1 MMGAEIEAILWDDW
15 HVVAEL
21 ETIVRVGHLAT
32 ALFGIP
38 LTVSA
43 ERDGGAVVVRSLDA
57 TPLAVTLKYGFVW
70 ACMGT
75 PARPVVDFPEFAEA
89 DRFVVTGGSAGVHV
103 SGLRAVE
110 NFLDMGHFPFVHTD
124 YLGVEPHTEVAP
136 YTVALSADDEV
147 LATDCSF
154 FQPFASASASGGL
167 TAEYVYKV
175 LRPYTAVLYKT
186 NPQQPQRKD
195 FIALMAQPV
204 DEERCVAHSL
214 LMYLK
219 DGADERAVRWFMQL
233 IFGQDKPILENQV
246 PKRLPLDT
254 RAEMPVRADACST
267 AYRRWLGSHQVRY
280 GAIPALSSQPVTS

>member
-1 MMGAEIEAILWDDW
+1 MMGAAIEAILWDDW

-21 ETIVRVGHLAT
+21 ETVVRIGHLAT

-43 ERDGGAVVVRSLDA
+43 HGSGSATVVRRDGSEPVACA
-57 TPLAVTLKYGFVW
+57 LKYGFVW
-70 ACMGT
+70 ACMGR
-75 PARPVVDFPEFAEA
+75 PARPMVDFPEFAEA
-89 DRFVVTGGSAGVHV
+89 DRYVVTGGSAGVYV

-136 YTVALSADDEV
+136 YTVSVSADDEV

-154 FQPFASASASGGL
+154 FQPMASASASGGI
-167 TAEYVYKV
+167 TADYVYKV
-175 LRPYTAVLYKT
+175 LRPYTVVLYKT
-186 NPQQPQRKD
+186 NPAEPARRD
-195 FIALMAQPV
+195 FIALFAQPV
-204 DEERCVAHSL
+204 GEDRCVAHSL

-219 DGADERAVRWFMQL
+219 EGVDERTVRWFMQL

-246 PKRLPLDT
+246 PKRLPLDV
-254 RAEMPVRADACST
+254 RAEMPVRADACSS
-267 AYRRWLGSHQVRY
+267 AYRRWLVSHHVRY
-280 GAIPALSSQPVTS
+280 GAIPAL